1 MGWTV
6 RFLKAMPG
14 QSLILSVLVDQ
25 DVALYYFSIA
35 PQHAGKLSA
44 MLITH
49 KASETINKAPIK
61 CFLS

>member
-25 DVALYYFSIA
+25 DVAPRHDA
-35 PQHAGKLSA
+35 NGLS
-44 MLITH
+44 L
-49 KASETINKAPIK
+49 
-61 CFLS
+61 